1 MARQITPQ
9 SFEEQAAGGRLEPV
23 YVLTGPDGARKAE
36 LAARLVETIEEDLRP
51 FNVDKLFPPDS
62 REEARKQFWG
72 ILQLARTLPM
82 MAPHRVIIAA
92 QAEKLMPIFKAGD
105 DETPPAGVEGPA
117 GKRGRKSAPKAAG
130 EAELEALEAYLK
142 DPSRESVLVFVP
154 TDDLNRNLK
163 PVKLLQEFATFVDCD
178 PLAGAR
184 GGVEWVMA
192 EAAGEG
198 VRVEPAAARLLAAL
212 AGNDITRLRAEFER
226 AVLFASGEG
235 IVTEAAVREIASA
248 PTTQDPWA
256 MTNAMERG
264 DAGTALQEL
273 AKKLDAGEFPP
284 MILGQVRW
292 YVVTK
297 LPPPRVPA
305 AVDALLRT
313 DLALKSSG
321 DARVI
326 LERLVVELCG
336 R

>member
-9 SFEEQAAGGRLEPV
+9 SFEQQAAGGRLEPV

-36 LAARLVETIEEDLRP
+36 LAARLVETIEEDFRP
-51 FNVDKLFPPDS
+51 FNVDKLFPPDN

-117 GKRGRKSAPKAAG
+117 GKRGRRSAPKAAG

-163 PVKLLQEFATFVDCD
+163 PVKLLQEFATMVECD

-184 GGVEWVMA
+184 GAIEWVLA

-198 VRVEPAAARLLAAL
+198 VRIERAAARLLAEL
-212 AGNDITRLRAEFER
+212 AGGDITRLRAEFER

-235 IVTEAAVREIASA
+235 IVTEAAVREVASA
-248 PTTQDPWA
+248 PTTQNPWA
-256 MTNAMERG
+256 MTNAIEQS
-264 DAGTALQEL
+264 DAGKALYEL
-273 AKKLDAGEFPP
+273 DLKLEAGEFPP
-284 MILGQVRW
+284 MILGQIRYSVSTRFA
-292 YVVTK
+292 
-297 LPPPRVPA
+297 PRRVPA
-305 AVDALLRT
+305 AVEGLLRT

-321 DARVI
+321 DARLL